1 MRGKMAQE
9 KIPLLVIAGPT
20 ASGKTWLAIE
30 LAKALGGEVVSADS
44 MQIYRHME
52 IATAK
57 PTKEEMDGVPHY
69 LLDFLEPDHAAFSVA
84 DYTHLARAA
93 ITEITGRGNLPILC
107 GGTGLY
113 IQSVID
119 NIDFSGF
126 SGDSKIRQR
135 LQKDAE
141 TSGPEAMW
149 KRLEKVDPE
158 LAQKLHPNNWGRV
171 LRALEVYEATG
182 IPMSIHQ
189 QRAKSKPSPYQLCML
204 GLRYHERER
213 LYERINRRVDHM
225 LEQGLLEEA
234 RKMISVYGGTAC
246 QAIGYKELL
255 PYLQG
260 ESPLEPCIEKLKQ
273 ATRNYA
279 KRQLCWFGRD
289 KRIQWLCV
297 DEYQNPHEL
306 FTDAQILVHKSGI
319 I

>member
-1 MRGKMAQE
+1 MAQK

-20 ASGKTWLAIE
+20 ASGKTKLAIE
-30 LAKALGGEVVSADS
+30 LAKAFHGEVVSADS
-44 MQIYRHME
+44 MQVYRHME

-57 PTKEEMDGVPHY
+57 PAKEEMDGIPHH
-69 LLDFLEPDHAAFSVA
+69 LLDFLEPDNAAFSVA
-84 DYTHLARAA
+84 DYTHLAQDA
-93 ITEITGRGNLPILC
+93 IAEIMERGKLPVLC

-119 NIDFSGF
+119 NLDFDGF
-126 SGDSKIRQR
+126 SGDSEIRQR

-141 TSGPEAMW
+141 ALGSETMW
-149 KRLEKVDPE
+149 KRLAEADPE
-158 LAQKLHPNNWGRV
+158 LAQKLHPNNLGRV

-189 QRAKSKPSPYQLCML
+189 QRAKSQPSPYQLCML
-204 GLRYHERER
+204 GLRYQKREL
-213 LYERINRRVDHM
+213 LYERINQRVDRM
-225 LEQGLLEEA
+225 LEQGLLQEA
-234 RKMISVYGGTAC
+234 QKIISVYGGTAC

-289 KRIQWLCV
+289 KRIQWICV
-297 DEYQNPHEL
+297 DEYENPHEL